1 MDFAAARHNMVESQL
16 RPNNVTEPRLIDTM
30 GQIPRE
36 LFVPTAR
43 RSVAYCDE
51 CIEVAP
57 ADSEG
62 NGPRYIMQPMTFG
75 RLVQLSAVSK
85 SDLVLDVGC
94 ATGYSAAVLGHLA
107 DAVVAVEEIE
117 LMAEEAGNLLNEL
130 GVDNAAVLTGRLNE
144 GYAKQ
149 GPYDV
154 IVLEGAVEHVP
165 DGLFDQLKDGGRLVA
180 VIEEAG
186 VGQTRLYQKNDN
198 TISERAGL
206 GANAKPLPGF
216 EADREAF
223 VF

>member
-16 RPNNVTEPRLIDTM
+16 RPNNVTEPHLIDTM
-30 GQIPRE
+30 GNIPRE
-36 LFVPTAR
+36 LFVPATR
-43 RSVAYCDE
+43 RPMAYCDE

-57 ADSEG
+57 ADGDG
-62 NGPRYIMQPMTFG
+62 NGPRYLMQPMTFG
-75 RLVQLSAVSK
+75 RLVQLGAVSK

-117 LMAEEAGNLLNEL
+117 AMAEEAGNLLNDL

-154 IVLEGAVEHVP
+154 IVLEGAVQEVP
-165 DGLFDQLKDGGRLVA
+165 RGLFDQLKDDGRLVA
-180 VIEEAG
+180 VVEEAG
-186 VGQTRLYQKNDN
+186 VGQARLYQKNGE
-198 TISERAGL
+198 TISERAGF

-216 EADREAF
+216 EAAREAF